1 MANYYSEQAYLS
13 KTVADIRIAK
23 DYAMRL
29 SDNSTLDS
37 IKTESTVLVSAL
49 EKLSRALSNEL
60 KQDCDYSIFRISE
73 PERSENLYRA
83 SFIYGI
89 INNVNSTLER
99 AIRLSKTNSTE
110 SEQLSKKLIE
120 KDINEALFAVNVV
133 LKEQG
138 DHALSDREPY
148 ESQWNEN
155 RNAYS
160 DDAFF
165 DELEK
170 EISNAESVAA
180 TSTNKSSRMRIL
192 DHIRNIKRW
201 RDLIEDELTRLDE
214 TIFDAVSKQA
224 ENT

>member
-148 ESQWNEN
+148 ES
-155 RNAYS
+155 
-160 DDAFF
+160 
-165 DELEK
+165 
-170 EISNAESVAA
+170 
-180 TSTNKSSRMRIL
+180 
-192 DHIRNIKRW
+192 
-201 RDLIEDELTRLDE
+201 
-214 TIFDAVSKQA
+214 
-224 ENT
+224 